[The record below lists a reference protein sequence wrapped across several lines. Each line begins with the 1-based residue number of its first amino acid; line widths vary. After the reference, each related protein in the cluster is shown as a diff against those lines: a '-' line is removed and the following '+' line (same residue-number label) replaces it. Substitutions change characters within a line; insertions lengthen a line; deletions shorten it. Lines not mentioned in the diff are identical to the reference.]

1 MPSVEKTKGN
11 KLLNTKEIAKLFK
24 RDESSIQKL
33 AKKNILPFVEKT
45 KDGYQFDLPKT
56 MIAYIYYLQ
65 DIVERRPKSTEEQE
79 AQRLTAEIKL
89 KEAKADIAQLDL
101 QELKAQLLRAEDV
114 QAFIENLAATTK
126 SLLMGLPGRL
136 AMDLASAN
144 DAAERSTIIEEAIFE
159 VLNQLTEYEFSVDY
173 YKERVA
179 ERRGRSINNGEED
192 SEE

>member
-1 MPSVEKTKGN
+1 MPSVDKTKN
-11 KLLNTKEIAKLFK
+11 SKLVNTKEIAKLFK

-79 AQRLTAEIKL
+79 AQRLAAEIKL

-114 QAFIENLAATTK
+114 QAFIEDLAAATK

-144 DAAERSTIIEEAIFE
+144 EAAERSAMIEEAIFE

-179 ERRGRSINNGEED
+179 ERRGRSISNGEED
-192 SEE
+192 GEE

>member
-1 MPSVEKTKGN
+1 MPSVDKTKN
-11 KLLNTKEIAKLFK
+11 SKLVNTKEIAKLFK

-79 AQRLTAEIKL
+79 AQRLAAEIKL

-114 QAFIENLAATTK
+114 QAFIEDLAAATK

-144 DAAERSTIIEEAIFE
+144 EAAERSAIIEEAIFG

-179 ERRGRSINNGEED
+179 ERRGRSISNGEED
-192 SEE
+192 GEE

>member
-1 MPSVEKTKGN
+1 MPNVDKTKG
-11 KLLNTKEIAKLFK
+11 KQLLSTKEIAKLFK

-65 DIVERRPKSTEEQE
+65 DIIERRPKSTEEQE
-79 AQRLTAEIKL
+79 AQRLAAEIKL

-114 QAFIENLAATTK
+114 QAFIEDLAAATK

-144 DAAERSTIIEEAIFE
+144 EAAERSAIIEEAIFE

-179 ERRGRSINNGEED
+179 ERRGRSISNGEED
-192 SEE
+192 GEE